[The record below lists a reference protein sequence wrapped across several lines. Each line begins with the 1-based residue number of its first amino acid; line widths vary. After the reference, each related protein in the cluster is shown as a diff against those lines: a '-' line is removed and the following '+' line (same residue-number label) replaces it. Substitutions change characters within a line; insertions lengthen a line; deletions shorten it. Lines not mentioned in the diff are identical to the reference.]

1 MIIQNY
7 KNKPLRYF
15 YVIVKI
21 QNASNHIVNVFKM
34 VNFAHK
40 NVAVNLVKIN
50 NIVNNVMQ
58 HYKL

>member
-7 KNKPLRYF
+7 KNKLLKCL
-15 YVIVKI
+15 YVIAKI
-21 QNASNHIVNVFKM
+21 PNVSNHIANVFKM
-34 VNFAHK
+34 VNFVHK